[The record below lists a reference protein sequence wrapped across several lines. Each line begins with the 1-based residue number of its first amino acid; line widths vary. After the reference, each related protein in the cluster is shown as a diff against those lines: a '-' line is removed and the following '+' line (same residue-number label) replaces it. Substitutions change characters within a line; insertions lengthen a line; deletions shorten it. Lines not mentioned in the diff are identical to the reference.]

1 MTTLSGPANG
11 RGSSNGHPT
20 PNAQMPPTAP
30 YSVPAPSVS
39 APSVS
44 AGTAPQ
50 VAPRAPSKPRLSSG
64 RRIAVGLAVLGGA
77 RADGLA
83 AVPGATGRFIGMAA
97 TLTCTSVVAAIS
109 AATALNIALHARL
122 WVAIVLGIFWG
133 VLIFNL
139 DRLLLVTLSKN
150 DPQRVKIAGFACR
163 VFLAACLSI
172 AISTPVTL
180 IVFQKEIN
188 QELGVM
194 HAAQI
199 SAYQA
204 KQNQFQQGIQL
215 AADKRQLALDQTQ
228 LNTGDFTDQAGS
240 AKVAADEQAE
250 KAAYQYYLQQT
261 NKVEGEVEGTS
272 GTGRPGCGPVCAVE
286 SDGVSQAWNLYS
298 AAEKQTGRDKA
309 AVAAYE
315 QQEKARVQG
324 QASTLTSEI
333 NAIQQSQG
341 ASVASYEK
349 TVAGDDGLLARIEA
363 LWALGDAQPTARV
376 THFFVFLIFFI
387 VELLPILMKS
397 LQLFGPKTK
406 YEEVVD
412 SIDDTSV
419 TLHNERTDVVTKTAQ
434 TQKAAQ
440 MEAARILN
448 EQIIE
453 AQKQV
458 FQAHLAEWIRNALPG
473 PGNPPSVP

>member
-1 MTTLSGPANG
+1 MTTLSSPADG
-11 RGSSNGHPT
+11 HGSSNGYLAS
-20 PNAQMPPTAP
+20 NAQMPSTAP
-30 YSVPAPSVS
+30 Y
-39 APSVS
+39 SVS

-50 VAPRAPSKPRLSSG
+50 VAGPRALSKPRLPFG

-97 TLTCTSVVAAIS
+97 TLTCTSVVASIS
-109 AATALNIALHARL
+109 AATALSIALHAPL
-122 WVAIVLGIFWG
+122 WVAIVIGIFWG
-133 VLIFNL
+133 ALILNL

-150 DPQRVKIAGFACR
+150 DPRRVKVAGFACR
-163 VFLAACLSI
+163 VFLAACLSV

-180 IVFQKEIN
+180 IMFQKEIN

-204 KQNQFQQGIQL
+204 KQSEFQQGIHL
-215 AADKRQLALDQTQ
+215 AADKKLLIRDQNQ

-250 KAAYQYYLQQT
+250 QTAYQYYLQQT

-272 GTGRPGCGPVCAVE
+272 GTRRPGCGPVCAVE
-286 SDGVSQAWNLYS
+286 SNAVSQALDLYS
-298 AAEKQTGRDKA
+298 AAEEQTARDKA

-315 QQEKARVQG
+315 QQEKARVQD

-333 NAIQQSQG
+333 NTIQQSQA

-349 TVAGDDGLLARIEA
+349 TVASDDGLLARIEA
-363 LWALGDAQPTARV
+363 LWALGDAQPTARI

-387 VELLPILMKS
+387 IELLPILMKS
-397 LQLFGPKTK
+397 FQLFGPKTE
-406 YEEVVD
+406 YEKVVD
-412 SIDDTSV
+412 SIDATSLR
-419 TLHNERTDVVTKTAQ
+419 LHNERMDVVTKTAQ

-440 MEAARILN
+440 MKAARILN

-473 PGNPPSVP
+473 QGKPPSVP

>member
-1 MTTLSGPANG
+1 MTTFSGPANG
-11 RGSSNGHPT
+11 RGSSNGHAT
-20 PNAQMPPTAP
+20 SNAQMPPTAP
-30 YSVPAPSVS
+30 YSV
-39 APSVS
+39 S

-50 VAPRAPSKPRLSSG
+50 VAAPRAPRAPSKPRLPFG

-83 AVPGATGRFIGMAA
+83 AVPGATGRYIGMAA
-97 TLTCTSVVAAIS
+97 TLTCTSVVAGIS
-109 AATALNIALHARL
+109 AATALSIALHAQL
-122 WVAIVLGIFWG
+122 WLAIMLGIFWG
-133 VLIFNL
+133 TLIFNL

-150 DPQRVKIAGFACR
+150 DPRRVKIAGFACR

-180 IVFQKEIN
+180 IMFQKEIN
-188 QELGVM
+188 QELEVM
-194 HAAQI
+194 HASQI

-204 KQNQFQQGIQL
+204 KQSEFQQGIQL
-215 AADKRQLALDQTQ
+215 AEDKKQLAGDESQ

-240 AKVAADEQAE
+240 AKVGADEQAE
-250 KAAYQYYLQQT
+250 KTAYQYYLQQT

-272 GTGRPGCGPVCAVE
+272 GTRRPGCGPVCAVE
-286 SDGVSQAWNLYS
+286 SSAVSQAWNLYS
-298 AAEKQTGRDKA
+298 AAEKQTARDKA

-315 QQEKARVQG
+315 QQEKARVQD
-324 QASTLTSEI
+324 QASILTSEI
-333 NAIQQSQG
+333 NAVQQSQA

-349 TVAGDDGLLARIEA
+349 TAAGDDGLLARIEA
-363 LWALGDAQPTARV
+363 LWALGDAQPTARI

-397 LQLFGPKTK
+397 FQLFGPKTE
-406 YEEVVD
+406 YEKVVD
-412 SIDDTSV
+412 SIDDTSL
-419 TLHNERTDVVTKTAQ
+419 TLHNERMDVVTETAR

-453 AQKQV
+453 AQTQV

-473 PGNPPSVP
+473 QGNPPSVP

>member
-1 MTTLSGPANG
+1 MTTLSSPANG
-11 RGSSNGHPT
+11 RGSSNGHLPST
-20 PNAQMPPTAP
+20 AQMPSTVP
-30 YSVPAPSVS
+30 YSVP
-39 APSVS
+39 

-50 VAPRAPSKPRLSSG
+50 VPAPRASSKPRVPAT

-77 RADGLA
+77 RTDGLA
-83 AVPGATGRFIGMAA
+83 AVPGATGRYIGMAA
-97 TLTCTSVVAAIS
+97 MLTCTSVVAAIS
-109 AATALNIALHARL
+109 AATALSIALHAQL

-133 VLIFNL
+133 ALIFNL

-150 DPQRVKIAGFACR
+150 DPPRVKVAGFACR
-163 VFLAACLSI
+163 VFLAACLSV

-180 IVFQKEIN
+180 IMFQREVN

-204 KQNQFQQGIQL
+204 RQEGFQQGLQL
-215 AADKRQLALDQTQ
+215 AADKKQLTRDQNQ
-228 LNTGDFTDQAGS
+228 LNTGNFTDQAGS
-240 AKVAADEQAE
+240 AKVTADEQAE
-250 KAAYQYYLQQT
+250 NTAYRYYLQQT

-272 GTGRPGCGPVCAVE
+272 GTRRPGCGPVCAVE
-286 SDGVSQAWNLYS
+286 SNGVTQAWNLYS
-298 AAEKQTGRDKA
+298 AAEAQTARDKA
-309 AVAAYE
+309 AVATYE
-315 QQEKARVQG
+315 QQEKAQVQD

-333 NAIQQSQG
+333 NAIQQSQ
-341 ASVASYEK
+341 ATSLASYEK

-363 LWALGDAQPTARV
+363 LWALGDAQPTARI

-397 LQLFGPKTK
+397 FQLFGPKTK

-412 SIDDTSV
+412 SIDDTSL
-419 TLHNERTDVVTKTAQ
+419 TLHNERTDVVTETAR
-434 TQKAAQ
+434 TQKAVQ

-473 PGNPPSVP
+473 QSNPPNIP

>member
-1 MTTLSGPANG
+1 MTTLSSPANG
-11 RGSSNGHPT
+11 RGSSNGNLPST
-20 PNAQMPPTAP
+20 AQMPSTVP
-30 YSVPAPSVS
+30 YSVP
-39 APSVS
+39 

-50 VAPRAPSKPRLSSG
+50 VPAPRASSKPRVPAT

-77 RADGLA
+77 RTDGLA
-83 AVPGATGRFIGMAA
+83 AVPGATGRYIGMAA

-109 AATALNIALHARL
+109 AATALSIALHAQL

-133 VLIFNL
+133 ALIFNL

-150 DPQRVKIAGFACR
+150 DPPRVKVAGFACR
-163 VFLAACLSI
+163 VFLAACLSV

-180 IVFQKEIN
+180 IMFQREVN

-204 KQNQFQQGIQL
+204 RQEGFQQGLQL
-215 AADKRQLALDQTQ
+215 AADKKQLTRDQNQ
-228 LNTGDFTDQAGS
+228 LNTGNFTDQAGS
-240 AKVAADEQAE
+240 AKVTADEQAE
-250 KAAYQYYLQQT
+250 NTAYRYYLQQT

-272 GTGRPGCGPVCAVE
+272 GTRRPGCGPVCAVE
-286 SDGVSQAWNLYS
+286 SNGVTQAWNLYS
-298 AAEKQTGRDKA
+298 AAEAQTARDKA
-309 AVAAYE
+309 AVATYE
-315 QQEKARVQG
+315 QQEKAQVQD

-333 NAIQQSQG
+333 NAIQQSQ
-341 ASVASYEK
+341 ATSLASYEK

-363 LWALGDAQPTARV
+363 LWALGDAQPTARI

-397 LQLFGPKTK
+397 FQLFGPKTK

-412 SIDDTSV
+412 SIDDTSL
-419 TLHNERTDVVTKTAQ
+419 TLHNERTDVVTETAR
-434 TQKAAQ
+434 TQKAVQ

-473 PGNPPSVP
+473 QSNPPNIP

>member
-1 MTTLSGPANG
+1 
-11 RGSSNGHPT
+11 
-20 PNAQMPPTAP
+20 
-30 YSVPAPSVS
+30 
-39 APSVS
+39 
-44 AGTAPQ
+44 
-50 VAPRAPSKPRLSSG
+50 
-64 RRIAVGLAVLGGA
+64 
-77 RADGLA
+77 
-83 AVPGATGRFIGMAA
+83 MAA
-97 TLTCTSVVAAIS
+97 TLTCTSVVASIS
-109 AATALNIALHARL
+109 AATALSIALHARL

-133 VLIFNL
+133 ALIFNL

-150 DPQRVKIAGFACR
+150 DPRRVKIAGFACR

-180 IVFQKEIN
+180 IMFQKEIN

-204 KQNQFQQGIQL
+204 KQSGFQQGIQL
-215 AADKRQLALDQTQ
+215 AADKKQLTRDQNL
-228 LNTGDFTDQAGS
+228 LNTGDFTDLAGS

-250 KAAYQYYLQQT
+250 EAAYQYYLQQT

-272 GTGRPGCGPVCAVE
+272 GTRRPGCGPVCAVE
-286 SDGVSQAWNLYS
+286 SAAVSQAWNLYFG
-298 AAEKQTGRDKA
+298 AEQKTARDKA
-309 AVAAYE
+309 AVTAYE
-315 QQEKARVQG
+315 QQEQQRVQN
-324 QASTLTSEI
+324 QANTLTGEI
-333 NAIQQSQG
+333 NAIRQSQE
-341 ASVASYEK
+341 ASVTAYAK

-363 LWALGDAQPTARV
+363 LWALGDAQPTARI

-387 VELLPILMKS
+387 IELLPILMKS
-397 LQLFGPKTK
+397 FQLFGPKTA

-412 SIDDTSV
+412 SIDATGL
-419 TLHNERTDVVTKTAQ
+419 TLHNERMDIVTETAR

-458 FQAHLAEWIRNALPG
+458 FQAHLAEWIRHAVPRQ
-473 PGNPPSVP
+473 GNPPSVP